1 MKLKRNHYFISFLRV
16 CRHHKKTRKLF
27 FRGKARNLLFHIIT
41 PNFNI
46 YRITFIILITL
57 FTFFINLLVGFIIDF
72 LIIYFLPHTIP
83 HEFVTFVTTSLTGMF
98 CLSRVINKLQR
109 FKAKWVIILINYWG
123 RFPFITYL
131 TYLTFYRIFWIHYFI
146 YLAHIIW
153 LYHLAIVGLTTS

>member
-1 MKLKRNHYFISFLRV
+1 MARKKLFTIKLARNKSFIIIIMKLKRNHYFISFLRV
-16 CRHHKKTRKLF
+16 CRYHR
-27 FRGKARNLLFHIIT
+27 KARNLLFHIIT

-109 FKAKWVIILINYWG
+109 FN
-123 RFPFITYL
+123 
-131 TYLTFYRIFWIHYFI
+131 
-146 YLAHIIW
+146 
-153 LYHLAIVGLTTS
+153 IVGLTLIKIINFKILPLNWPLKSSYH